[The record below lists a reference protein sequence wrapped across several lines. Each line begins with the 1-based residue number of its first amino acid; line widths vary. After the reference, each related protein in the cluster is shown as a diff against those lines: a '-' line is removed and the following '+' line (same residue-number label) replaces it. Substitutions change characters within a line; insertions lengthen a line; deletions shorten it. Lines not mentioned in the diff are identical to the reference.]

1 MSLVLSL
8 TFAAGVLLVFLSLTS
23 RGREANARRRPRTT
37 GSVERFLA
45 EAGADGVRARDFA
58 LASVVAAVAS
68 GTAVQ
73 LAIGWPV
80 VTVAAALGGLVLP
93 GWYLRRRRERRRAAV
108 EEALAEA
115 VEALRDAVR
124 IGLGLEEGL
133 RALGRTGPA
142 ALRPVFTEL
151 ERDARLA
158 GLEEALRRAQGRVA
172 DPVFDTFVMALL
184 TGYRVGG
191 RNLAAV
197 LDGLGRS
204 VRATVQLRGGLR
216 AEQAKHA
223 LSARIVAFLPLVL
236 IAVIRATSPDYLH
249 VFSSPGGQLVLALC
263 LVSVAVGYAGML
275 RATALP
281 EDGRVAA

>member
-8 TFAAGVLLVFLSLTS
+8 AFGAGVLLVFLSLTS
-23 RGREANARRRPRTT
+23 RRGERVARRPRAA
-37 GSVERFLA
+37 GAIERFLA
-45 EAGADGVRARDFA
+45 EAGASGVRTRDFA
-58 LASVVAAVAS
+58 LASVVAAAAL
-68 GTAVQ
+68 GGAVH
-73 LAIGWPV
+73 LAIDWPV
-80 VTVAAALGGLVLP
+80 VTVAGALSGLALP
-93 GWYLRRRRERRRAAV
+93 GWYLRRRRERRRAAL

-115 VEALRDAVR
+115 VDALRDAVR

-133 RALGRTGPA
+133 RALARTGPS
-142 ALRPVFTEL
+142 ALRPVFAEL

-158 GLEEALRRAQGRVA
+158 GLEEGLRRAQRRVA
-172 DPVFDTFVMALL
+172 DPVFDTFVVALL

-191 RNLAAV
+191 RNLASV

-204 VRATVQLRGGLR
+204 VRATVQLRGELR

-223 LSARIVAFLPLVL
+223 LSARIIAFLPLAL
-236 IAVIRATSPDYLH
+236 IAVIRATSPDYLD

-263 LVSVAVGYAGML
+263 LVSVAIGYAGML